1 MPKAF
6 ERALQAQQR
15 DVVRYHKVRRGDVQP
30 RRHRFETGSYVYV
43 AQPPLNTMD
52 VRTACTILRVVEILE
67 SGWLRL
73 LSGSDGN
80 EIHQVHMDNCAP
92 CHLSNLVPARYGRAA
107 CQHAKVVAATTL
119 QPHDSFAT
127 SAKPCGMWRAPRQS
141 YILTRSGY
149 ARTSR
154 RRYAADAAA

>member
-92 CHLSNLVPARYGRAA
+92 CHLSNLVPAR
-107 CQHAKVVAATTL
+107 
-119 QPHDSFAT
+119 
-127 SAKPCGMWRAPRQS
+127 QS